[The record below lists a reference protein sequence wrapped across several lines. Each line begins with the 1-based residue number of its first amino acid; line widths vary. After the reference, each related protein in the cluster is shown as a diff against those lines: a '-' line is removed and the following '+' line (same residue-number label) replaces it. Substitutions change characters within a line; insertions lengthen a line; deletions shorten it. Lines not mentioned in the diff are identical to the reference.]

1 MPSGGVKEGRTQT
14 QQLQE
19 LFERMFGMGDLYNN
33 PAAAAFMSLINGQ
46 AGGDLRS
53 ILEQLSGVNGNIMG
67 SFGDLRNFQF
77 PDAMRPFIDSLNGNI
92 SSAQDIV
99 NRGGR
104 TERSDDVWDRLSEI
118 LTYGTPEVDQASRG
132 ILSRGGWN
140 PQSAGLNEQAQGLI
154 AHGGFTAPL
163 MDLQK
168 VGMDLVG
175 SQGQTKESREAI
187 NQFLNIIRDGGQD
200 EQTRSLFG
208 QGQGIVGRGG
218 MTPEMSSF
226 MADITGKMQDNGMT
240 PEARRIFNSAMGI
253 VDAGGEGGALLPQDQ
268 MITMAREASNTAMLQ
283 RANAARREMAARTGD
298 ALGAGTAG
306 QALASFSD
314 QAAQAE
320 SASIRDAIAVRQEQ
334 KMKQLLASMGV
345 AGDVTGD
352 ASALLGQLS
361 GAGADVFRS
370 AASNMA
376 TGAGMMSSAGQ
387 IAADR
392 LKTGTTGFNSTLDQE
407 LQRMNS
413 GVNMVGTANDS
424 AFRRL
429 GLGMD
434 TSTRLNTDANAQ
446 VQTALD
452 ALIKS
457 GNLQLGAGS
466 ELARMFGIQ
475 SDNVN
480 NALGTINNASGTGLT
495 AGINQQNADTN
506 RLSEQFRNILT
517 SLGISADVATALS
530 HQLISGAEGLNRIGS
545 QYTGLANTALGGRA
559 GLSSDLTR
567 SASQPSFWQNLA
579 NSAITSTIG
588 GLTGGLGNL
597 IPRGV
602 RGLGGGRVS
611 GNPAYDV
618 PGGPG

>member
-1 MPSGGVKEGRTQT
+1 MPSGGVKTGRTEV
-14 QQLQE
+14 QQLMEVFQN
-19 LFERMFGMGDLYNN
+19 MFGMGDLFNN
-33 PAAAAFMSLINGQ
+33 PSAAAFMSLINGN
-46 AGGDLRS
+46 AGGDLRG
-53 ILEQLSGVNGNIMG
+53 ILEQLQGVNGDIRS
-67 SFGDLRNFQF
+67 SFGGMRDFQF
-77 PDAMRPFIDSLNGNI
+77 PSAMQPFINSLQGNI
-92 SSAQDIV
+92 GASQDIV

-104 TERSDDVWDRLSEI
+104 TEQSDAVWDRLSEI

-132 ILSRGGWN
+132 ILERGGWN

-163 MDLQK
+163 MDLQR

-200 EQTRSLFG
+200 DQTRAMFG
-208 QGQGIVGRGG
+208 QGQGIVSKGG

-226 MADITGKMQDNGMT
+226 MAQITGKMNDNGMT

-268 MITMAREASNTAMLQ
+268 MITMAREASNTAMQQ
-283 RANAARREMAARTGD
+283 RANAARREMSARTGD

-320 SASIRDAIAVRQEQ
+320 SASIRDAVATRQGQ
-334 KMKQLLASMGV
+334 KLQQLLASMGI
-345 AGDVTGD
+345 AGDVTGK
-352 ASALLGQLS
+352 ASDLLGSLS
-361 GAGADVFRS
+361 NSGADVFRS

-387 IAADR
+387 TAADR
-392 LKTGTTGFNSTLDQE
+392 LKTGTAGFGSTLENE
-407 LQRMNS
+407 LARMRS
-413 GVNMVGTANDS
+413 GTDMVGQANES

-446 VQTALD
+446 VQAALD
-452 ALIKS
+452 ALLKS
-457 GNLQLGAGS
+457 GNLQLGASS

-480 NALGTINNASGTGLT
+480 NALGTINTASGTGLT
-495 AGINQQNADTN
+495 TGINQQNADTS
-506 RLSEQFRNILT
+506 RTAEQFRSILT
-517 SLGISADVATALS
+517 SMGLSFDVAHALS
-530 HQLISGAEGLNRIGS
+530 NQLMGGAEGLGRIGS

-559 GLSSDLTR
+559 QAGGDLTR

-579 NSAITSTIG
+579 QTAISSAAG
-588 GLTGGLGNL
+588 GLSGAAGSWLSRPPA
-597 IPRGV
+597 PRT
-602 RGLGGGRVS
+602 
-611 GNPAYDV
+611 P
-618 PGGPG
+618 